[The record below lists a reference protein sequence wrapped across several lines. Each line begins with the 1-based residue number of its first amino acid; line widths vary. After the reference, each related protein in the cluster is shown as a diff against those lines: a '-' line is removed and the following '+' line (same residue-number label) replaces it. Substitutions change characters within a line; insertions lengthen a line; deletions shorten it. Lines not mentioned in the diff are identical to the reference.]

1 MSKNR
6 LHEPFL
12 LCIIVIAS
20 LLVLSVVPPF
30 SLESITFQKINLL
43 ADIVVE
49 PIDPDEAAFKDS
61 LVAKQDSVI
70 QLVKESCRPGI
81 TCIEDYSGD
90 STALFKFYRS
100 LSVSGKSPAP
110 LRIAFYGDSFI
121 EGDVFCGSFRDSLQ
135 SLFGGRGVG
144 FVPITSGVAGFRNT
158 IKHSFDNWSTSSVIG
173 RTDSTAEYGPAG
185 YCFVPLDGN
194 WVEYRP
200 AKKRFLQEF
209 NTVKL
214 YYKNHRPA
222 AVRFKINNDTLERVS
237 ALRRSAH
244 LQEWV
249 YHGKKLKSIKF
260 TFQPFDSLR
269 LFGASF
275 EDGPGVYVDNFSLRG
290 NSGISLAG
298 ISNKM
303 LVRFNSYRH
312 YKLVI
317 LQFGLNMVV
326 EDSLNYKSYVR
337 RMVRVI
343 RKLQS
348 SFPEASFLL
357 MSVSD
362 RSSNSKG
369 QFETMNAI
377 PAMRNAQRMIA
388 QETKIAFWDLFQA
401 MGGEN
406 SMVKFVT
413 SKPAL
418 AAKDYTHLNFNGGK
432 KLAGSLVKSLL
443 YGHER
448 HQKKYVRKRS
458 NKK

>member
-1 MSKNR
+1 MSKNK

-12 LCIIVIAS
+12 LCIIIIAS
-20 LLVLSVVPPF
+20 LLILSVIPGS
-30 SLESITFQKINLL
+30 SLKSLTFKQINLL
-43 ADIVVE
+43 ADIKVE
-49 PIDPDEAAFKDS
+49 RIDSVEVAFKDS

-70 QLVKESCRPGI
+70 QLVRETCKPGI

-90 STALFKFYRS
+90 STALNKYYAA
-100 LSVSGKSPAP
+100 LSAIGKSSP

-121 EGDVFCGSFRDSLQ
+121 EGDVFCGSFRDTLQ
-135 SLFGGRGVG
+135 SIYGGRGVG

-158 IKHSFDNWSTSSVIG
+158 IKHSFDNWRTSSLIS

-185 YCFVPLDGN
+185 YSFVPLEGN
-194 WVEYRP
+194 WVEYKPSRN
-200 AKKRFLQEF
+200 RFLREF

-214 YYKNHRPA
+214 YYKNQQSA
-222 AVRFKINNDTLERVS
+222 AVRFSINKDTTQWVVP
-237 ALRRSAH
+237 LRKSNH

-249 YHGKKLKSIKF
+249 YRGKKLKSIKF
-260 TFQPFDSLR
+260 TFEPFDSLR

-275 EDGPGVYVDNFSLRG
+275 EDGGGLYVDNFSLRG
-290 NSGISLAG
+290 NSGISLTG

-303 LVRFNSYRH
+303 LSRFNGYRH

-326 EDSLNYKSYVR
+326 EDSLNYKAYVR
-337 RMVRVI
+337 RMVKVI
-343 RKLQS
+343 NNLKKC
-348 SFPEASFLL
+348 FPEASFLL

-362 RSSNSKG
+362 RSSNSTGK
-369 QFETMNAI
+369 FETMNAI

-388 QETKIAFWDLFQA
+388 QETKIAFWDMYQA

-406 SMVKFVT
+406 SMVRFVT

-418 AAKDYTHLNFNGGK
+418 AAKDYTHLNFRGGK
-432 KLAGSLVKSLL
+432 ILASAMVKSLL
-443 YGHER
+443 FSHAR
-448 HQKKYVRKRS
+448 HQEKYVKE
-458 NKK
+458 K

>member
-1 MSKNR
+1 MSNNK
-6 LHEPFL
+6 LQESFL
-12 LCIIVIAS
+12 LCVTIIAS
-20 LLVLSVVPPF
+20 LLVLSVIPSFDVE
-30 SLESITFQKINLL
+30 SLRFKQINLL
-43 ADIVVE
+43 ADIEIE
-49 PIDPDEAAFKDS
+49 PIDSVEVAFKDS

-70 QLVKESCRPGI
+70 QLVRETCRQGL

-90 STALFKFYRS
+90 STSLAKFHKAL
-100 LSVSGKSPAP
+100 SGIEKSSTP

-135 SLFGGRGVG
+135 AIFGGRGVG

-158 IKHSFDNWSTSSVIG
+158 IKHSFDNWRTSSLVN

-194 WVEYRP
+194 WVEYR
-200 AKKRFLQEF
+200 ASRKRFLREF

-214 YYKNHRPA
+214 YYKNYESA
-222 AVRFKINNDTLERVS
+222 SVRFSINQDTTQYVVPLKKS
-237 ALRRSAH
+237 DH

-249 YHGKKLKSIKF
+249 YRGKKLKSIKF
-260 TFQPFDSLR
+260 TFEPFDSLR

-275 EDGPGVYVDNFSLRG
+275 EDGRGVYVDNFSLRG
-290 NSGISLAG
+290 NSGISLTG
-298 ISNKM
+298 ISRGM
-303 LVRFNSYRH
+303 LTKFNSYRH

-326 EDSLNYKSYVR
+326 EDSLNYRSYVR

-343 RKLQS
+343 NNLKK

-362 RSSNSKG
+362 RSTNTRGK
-369 QFETMNAI
+369 FETMNAI

-388 QETKIAFWDLFQA
+388 QETGIAFWDMFQA

-406 SMVKFVT
+406 SMVRFVT

-443 YGHER
+443 YAHEGYE
-448 HQKKYVRKRS
+448 KKHV
-458 NKK
+458 KKK

>member
-1 MSKNR
+1 MSKNKS
-6 LHEPFL
+6 HEPFL
-12 LCIIVIAS
+12 LCIVIIAS
-20 LLVLSVVPPF
+20 LLVLSVVPKF
-30 SLESITFQKINLL
+30 SLESLTFKQINLL
-43 ADIVVE
+43 ADIKIERIDSVE
-49 PIDPDEAAFKDS
+49 VAFKDS

-70 QLVKESCRPGI
+70 QLVKETCRPGL

-90 STALFKFYRS
+90 STALSKFYKA
-100 LSVSGKSPAP
+100 LSNVGKSSTP

-121 EGDVFCGSFRDSLQ
+121 EGDIFCGSFRDSLQ
-135 SLFGGRGVG
+135 SIFGGRGVG

-158 IKHSFDNWSTSSVIG
+158 IKHSFDNWRTSSLIS

-185 YCFVPLDGN
+185 YSFVPLEGN
-194 WVEYRP
+194 WVEYR
-200 AKKRFLQEF
+200 ASRKRFLREF

-214 YYKNHRPA
+214 YYKNYESA
-222 AVRFKINNDTLERVS
+222 AVRFSVNQDTTENVVPLKKS
-237 ALRRSAH
+237 SQ

-249 YHGKKLKSIKF
+249 HRGKKLKSIRF
-260 TFQPFDSLR
+260 TFEPFDSLR

-275 EDGPGVYVDNFSLRG
+275 EDGGGLYVDNFSLRG
-290 NSGISLAG
+290 NSGISLTG
-298 ISNKM
+298 ISRSM
-303 LVRFNSYRH
+303 LTRFNSYRN

-343 RKLQS
+343 NNLKK
-348 SFPEASFLL
+348 SFPQASFLL

-362 RSSNSKG
+362 RSSNSRGK
-369 QFETMNAI
+369 FETMNAI

-388 QETKIAFWDLFQA
+388 QETNIAFWDMFQA

-406 SMVKFVT
+406 SMVRFVT

-443 YGHER
+443 YSHER
-448 HQKKYVRKRS
+448 HQKKHVITK
-458 NKK
+458 